1 MKDKFDKLSL
11 RGVIAFVI
19 ASAGLIYEVFF
30 SSETEIFLLVFYGIV
45 LMIALYLIFF
55 LEVFH

>member
-11 RGVIAFVI
+11 RGMIAFAL

>member
-30 SSETEIFLLVFYGIV
+30 SAETEIFLLVFYGIV